1 MTDSGGKIGFRLTD
15 EQKLDWI
22 RLIRTESIGPR
33 TFQNL
38 LNRFGGARAALE
50 ALPELLRA
58 QGRTIKLFSLADAE
72 REFETARRYGV
83 TFLALGEAD
92 YPRLLREVPAP
103 PPLIAARGNLA
114 ILQQGGVAIV
124 GSRNASAAGL
134 RLAEIFSHGF
144 GQANLPVISGLARGI
159 DSYAHRTALQT
170 GTIAVLAGGHD
181 RIYPAEHADLLD
193 SILET
198 GAAVSEMPM
207 GWEPRGRDFPRRN
220 RIISGLADA
229 VLVVEASFQSGSL
242 ITARFA
248 GEQGRDVFAVPGS
261 PLDPRAEGTNNLIR
275 EGAILASV
283 PEHVISALE
292 AVRGREPWPPRAE
305 EEQHAADQEP
315 LWDELDFEP
324 ETSVP
329 LVFKEDSPAE
339 RVTGKPPNEGS
350 EPGARRESADE
361 PDDPNDSA
369 DDATYLLIALMGPSP
384 IAVDDLVRL
393 SRFSPRLVQTILL
406 DLELAG
412 QIERHGGRRV
422 SLILPPAG

>member
-1 MTDSGGKIGFRLTD
+1 MTDSGGNVGFRLTD
-15 EQKLDWI
+15 DQKLDWI

-33 TFQNL
+33 TFQTL
-38 LNRFGGARAALE
+38 LNRFGGARAVLE
-50 ALPELLRA
+50 ALPDLLKA
-58 QGRTIKLFSLADAE
+58 QNKTIKICSQADAE

-83 TFLALGEAD
+83 TYLALGEPE

-103 PPLIAARGNLA
+103 PPLIAVRGNVK

-144 GQANLPVISGLARGI
+144 GRANLPVISGLARGI
-159 DSYAHRTALQT
+159 DSHAHRAALQT

-220 RIISGLADA
+220 RIISGLSDA
-229 VLVVEASFQSGSL
+229 VLVVEAAFQSGSL

-261 PLDPRAEGTNNLIR
+261 PLDPRAEGTNALIR
-275 EGAILASV
+275 DGAVLV
-283 PEHVISALE
+283 TQPEQIVTALE
-292 AVRGREPWPPRAE
+292 ISRGRFEWPPRAE
-305 EEQHAADQEP
+305 EEQRAAGEEP
-315 LWDELDFEP
+315 LWDELDLDIEP
-324 ETSVP
+324 PTA
-329 LVFKEDSPAE
+329 LVFKEPSPAE
-339 RVTGKPPNEGS
+339 RVTYHPPNEHLERPEGS
-350 EPGARRESADE
+350 VMGTHD
-361 PDDPNDSA
+361 
-369 DDATYLLIALMGPSP
+369 TLISLMGPSP
-384 IAVDDLVRL
+384 IGIDDLIRL
-393 SRFSPRLVQTILL
+393 SRLSPRVVQMVLV
-406 DLELAG
+406 DLELG
-412 QIERHGGRRV
+412 GRIERHGGRLV
-422 SLILPPAG
+422 SLVLPSA